1 MYIDPMYVDIKETLK
16 EEEKFDKALDKSKEL
31 KGIRDELLLKYNTF
45 STNDLDRLRKLL
57 PDHVDNV
64 RLILDIDH
72 IASTY
77 GMRIKNV
84 NISVAI
90 DDSKKGVIGPG
101 DKLYESVGL
110 SFSIT
115 SSYDILKQFI
125 KDLEKSLRI
134 VDIMDISL
142 TSTETAEIKDNLYS
156 YNIGMKTYWLK

>member
-1 MYIDPMYVDIKETLK
+1 MYVEIKEVLK

-31 KGIRDELLLKYNTF
+31 KEIRDALLSRYNTF
-45 STNDLDRLRKLL
+45 STNDLDRLGKLL

-64 RLILDIDH
+64 RLVLDIDH

-84 NISVAI
+84 NISVVE
-90 DDSKKGVIGPG
+90 DNDRQRGVIGPD

-134 VDIMDISL
+134 VDVMSISL
-142 TSTETAEIKDNLYS
+142 TSAETEEITNDLYN
-156 YNIGMKTYWLK
+156 YDIGLKTYWLK

>member
-1 MYIDPMYVDIKETLK
+1 MYVEIKEVLK

-31 KGIRDELLLKYNTF
+31 KEVRDALLSRYNTF
-45 STNDLDRLRKLL
+45 STNDLDRLGKLL

-64 RLILDIDH
+64 RLVLDIDH

-84 NISVAI
+84 NISVVKE
-90 DDSKKGVIGPG
+90 DNDRQRGVIGPD

-134 VDIMDISL
+134 VDVMSISL
-142 TSTETAEIKDNLYS
+142 TSVETEEITNDLYN
-156 YNIGMKTYWLK
+156 YDIGLKTYWLK